1 MFRSLA
7 PGFLLATPTLQD
19 PSFLHT
25 VVLLVRH
32 TPQGAMGMIVN
43 RPGPRR
49 LGELLQSA
57 GIDVGGHALDRL
69 PVCDGGPV
77 SCESGWVV
85 FEGSDP
91 RGESFDTL
99 GDVRVTGS
107 IEVFRDLMTRDCA
120 DRVLFL
126 LGYAGWA
133 AGQLEDEVAAGAW
146 VPIPM
151 SPKILFETPFE
162 QRWRDAFL
170 SVGID
175 PGLWSFQTGEG

>member
-19 PSFLHT
+19 PGFVRT

-49 LGELLQSA
+49 LGELLHSA
-57 GIDVGGHALDRL
+57 GIDAAGHALDGL

-91 RGESFDTL
+91 RGESFDTQD
-99 GDVRVTGS
+99 DVRVTGS
-107 IEVFRDLMTRDCA
+107 IEVFRDLMKRERA
-120 DRVLFL
+120 ERALFL

-133 AGQLEDEVAAGAW
+133 AGQLEDEVEAGAW

-151 SPKILFETPFE
+151 SRKILFDTPFE
-162 QRWRDAFL
+162 ERWRAAFL

-175 PGLWSFQTGEG
+175 PDLWSFQTGEG